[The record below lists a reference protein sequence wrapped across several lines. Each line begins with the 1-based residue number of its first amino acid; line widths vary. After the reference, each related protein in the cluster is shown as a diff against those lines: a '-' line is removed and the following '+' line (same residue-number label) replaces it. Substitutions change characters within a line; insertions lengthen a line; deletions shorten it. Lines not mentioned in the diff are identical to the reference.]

1 MLRNTTLI
9 WGAVAKTFH
18 WLMAFLI
25 LLQFPLGWWMTEL
38 KLSPTKLDLFIWH
51 KSIGVLVLLLAAMRV
66 IWRFSNRPP
75 VPPPAMPGWERWA
88 AKVDHWSLYLLMVV
102 VPLSGWVIDSASAIP
117 FRVFWLFSMPRLTGP
132 DKALEEAAKEVH
144 EATAYILLALLA
156 LHVGA
161 ALWHH
166 FVRRD
171 EILTRML
178 PAFRKNRP

>member
-1 MLRNTTLI
+1 MLRNTTLV
-9 WGAVAKTFH
+9 WGAVAKSFH

-25 LLQFPLGWWMTEL
+25 LLQYPLGWWMTAL
-38 KLSPTKLDLFIWH
+38 KLSPAKLQLFIWH
-51 KSIGVLVLLLAAMRV
+51 KSIGVLVLLLAFMRV

-75 VPPPAMPGWERWA
+75 VPPPAMPYWERLA
-88 AKVDHWSLYLLMVV
+88 AKADHWSLYLLMAV

-117 FRVFWLFSMPRLTGP
+117 FRVFWLFSLPRLTGP
-132 DKALEEAAKEVH
+132 DKVLEETAKEAH
-144 EATAYILLALLA
+144 EAMAYILLILLV

-166 FVRRD
+166 FVQRD

-178 PAFRKNRP
+178 PFSGKARP